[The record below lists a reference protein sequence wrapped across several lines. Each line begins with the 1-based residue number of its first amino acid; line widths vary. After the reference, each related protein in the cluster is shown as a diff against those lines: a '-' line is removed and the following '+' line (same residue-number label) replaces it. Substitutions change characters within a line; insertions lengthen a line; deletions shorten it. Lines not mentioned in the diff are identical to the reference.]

1 VTHVIG
7 EPCIGKTD
15 RSCVAVCPVDC
26 IHDTGHDMLVID
38 PVECID
44 CGACINECPVQ
55 AIRPDDDLPQE
66 WEPFVAINAAWGE
79 GHDAIGALLQAHMS
93 QVP

>member
-7 EPCIGKTD
+7 EACIGTTD

-26 IHDTGHDMLVID
+26 IHDAGKMFVID

-44 CGACINECPVQ
+44 CGACIQECPVE
-55 AIRPDDDLPQE
+55 AIRSDTDLSPE
-66 WEPFVAINAAWGE
+66 WEPFVGINAAWVDGGPE
-79 GHDAIGALLQAHMS
+79 AAAGLLRAHLRAGS
-93 QVP
+93 